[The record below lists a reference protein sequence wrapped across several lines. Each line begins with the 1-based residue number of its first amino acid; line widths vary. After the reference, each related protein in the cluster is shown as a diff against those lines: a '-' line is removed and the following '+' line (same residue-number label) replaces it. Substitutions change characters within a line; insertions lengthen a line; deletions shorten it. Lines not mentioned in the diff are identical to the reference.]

1 MPIWLRKF
9 TFSTIKEFYD
19 KEQEEYEKAT
29 GNSQIM
35 KNADQLAKV
44 AKNEKAL
51 QNPTYVSKVSKK

>member
-9 TFSTIKEFYD
+9 TFGTIKEFYD
-19 KEQEEYEKAT
+19 KEQEEYNKAT
-29 GNSQIM
+29 GNGQIM